1 MSAAE
6 LLGRFARFLTNGI
19 VDLQIAPGA
28 VPLVLLLLALVVVAG
43 LRLRSGNRSTAGW
56 FIVFVT
62 GALLLLIVALNEVL
76 RVIGTERLRYLIAL
90 WPLVALVAGA
100 GLWQLAGKR
109 RRLVVVLLGALA
121 DLRRSHK
128 YEARVSL

>member
-19 VDLQIAPGA
+19 VDLQFAPGA

-62 GALLLLIVALNEVL
+62 GALLLLIVTLNEVL

-90 WPLVALVAGA
+90 WPLVALVAGCRPLAA
-100 GLWQLAGKR
+100 GRQTSSAGGR
-109 RRLVVVLLGALA
+109 SAGALA
-121 DLRRSHK
+121 DLRCSHK